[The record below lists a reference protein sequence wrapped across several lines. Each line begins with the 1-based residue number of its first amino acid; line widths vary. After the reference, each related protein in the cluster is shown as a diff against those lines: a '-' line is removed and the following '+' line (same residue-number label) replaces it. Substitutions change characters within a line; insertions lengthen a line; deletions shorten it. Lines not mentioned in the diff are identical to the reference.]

1 MAHNW
6 TPMRALQRSIR
17 PGEWL
22 MLDRGRKI
30 AILLEVKTKPNDVK
44 MIRSVTYADRSED
57 RALIGYFPDLA
68 TAAYVTW
75 GEWVRANPTPTV

>member
-1 MAHNW
+1 
-6 TPMRALQRSIR
+6 MRALQRSIR

-30 AILLEVKTKPNDVK
+30 AILREVKTKPRDIM
-44 MIRSVTYADRSED
+44 MIRSVTWAEQSED

-68 TAAYVTW
+68 TAAHVTW
-75 GEWVRANPTPTV
+75 GEWVRANPRPPVTEPPRRG